1 MLYVRIRR
9 EITLLKGKQ
18 TNDEE
23 TMEKQ
28 AILFPARDRKMQ
40 VGNVFELC
48 KHMEYK
54 QIICC
59 TVNKWTILK
68 GLTIEVHDIF
78 NRC

>member
-1 MLYVRIRR
+1 MRIRR

-18 TNDEE
+18 TNDED

-59 TVNKWTILK
+59 TVNTWTILK

>member
-28 AILFPARDRKMQ
+28 AILFPARDRKNASWKRIWIM
-40 VGNVFELC
+40 
-48 KHMEYK
+48 
-54 QIICC
+54 
-59 TVNKWTILK
+59 
-68 GLTIEVHDIF
+68 
-78 NRC
+78 